1 MKVQLYDTTLRDGAQ
16 SEGISFSLEDKIRII
31 KKLDEIGVSF
41 IEAGWPGSNPKDIKL
56 FEAAKKLELK
66 NAHITAFGSTRHIK
80 NKVSEDSNIKALV
93 ETGCEYITIFGKSW
107 DLHVAKALRIT
118 LEQNLELISDSISY
132 LVSKGKKII
141 YDAEHFFDAY
151 KANPEYALKTLKVA
165 QDAGCCTIVLCDTN
179 GGTMPFEIENII
191 KVVKDKFNTS
201 LGIHSHN
208 DSEMAI
214 ANTIL
219 AVRLGCEQV
228 QGTINGY
235 GERCGNANL
244 CSIIPNLK
252 LKLGID
258 CISNEQ
264 LKKLTEVSR
273 FINEVA
279 NVSPHIHQPY
289 VGISAFAHKG
299 GIHVDA
305 IKKCAETYE
314 HITPEIVGNHRR
326 LLVSELAGKA
336 TILEKAAQYNIK
348 LDKDSPEV
356 AKITRILKKMEDEGY
371 QFEGAD
377 ASFELLIKKN
387 VGLYRSFFDLMGFR
401 VIVERR
407 NGKLISEAT
416 IKLIVKG
423 EEEYTVAE
431 GDGPVNALDNALRKA
446 LEGFYP
452 IVKGIHLTDYKVRVL
467 DAQEGTAAK
476 VRVLIESSNLQDTW
490 GTVGVSENI
499 IEASYKALVDSI
511 EYVLLKKEQDEHGN
525 I

>member
-1 MKVQLYDTTLRDGAQ
+1 MKIQIYDTTLRDGAQ
-16 SEGISFSLEDKIRII
+16 SEGISFSLEDKLRII
-31 KKLDEIGVSF
+31 EKLDELGVHF

-56 FEAAKKLELK
+56 FEKVKSLNLK
-66 NAHITAFGSTRHIK
+66 NAQIVAFGSTRHIK
-80 NKVSEDSNIKALV
+80 NKVEEDPNIKALIN
-93 ETGCEYITIFGKSW
+93 TGCQYITIFGKSW
-107 DLHVAKALRIT
+107 DLHVTKALKIK
-118 LEQNLELISDSISY
+118 LEENLEIIRDSISY
-132 LVSKGKKII
+132 LRSKGKEVI

-151 KANPEYALKTLKVA
+151 KSNPEYALSTLKA
-165 QDAGCCTIVLCDTN
+165 AEESGASIIVLCDTN
-179 GGTMPFEIENII
+179 GGTMPYELEKII
-191 KVVKDKFNTS
+191 SQVLKNFDIP

-208 DSEMAI
+208 DSEMAV
-214 ANTIL
+214 ANSIL
-219 AVRLGCEQV
+219 AVRLGCIQV

-252 LKLGID
+252 LKLGIE
-258 CISNEQ
+258 CINQEQ

-273 FINEVA
+273 FVNEIA
-279 NVSPHIHQPY
+279 NVAPHIHQPY
-289 VGISAFAHKG
+289 VGTSAFAHKG

-305 IKKCAETYE
+305 INKCPETYE
-314 HITPEIVGNHRR
+314 HIDPELVGNHRR

-336 TILEKAAQYNIK
+336 TILKKASQYNIK
-348 LDKDSPEV
+348 LDKNSPEV
-356 AKITRILKKMEDEGY
+356 TKILKILKKMEDEGY

-387 VGLYRSFFDLMGFR
+387 IGLHKSFFELKGFR
-401 VIVERR
+401 VIIEKRD
-407 NGKLISEAT
+407 GKLISEAT
-416 IKLIVKG
+416 VKLVVEG

-476 VRVLIESSNLQDTW
+476 VRVLIESSNLEDTW

-511 EYVLLKKEQDEHGN
+511 EYILLKKEKE
-525 I
+525 

>member
-16 SEGISFSLEDKIRII
+16 SEGISFSVEDKIRII
-31 KKLDEIGVSF
+31 KKLDELGVNF

-56 FEAAKKLELK
+56 FEAVKKLELK

-107 DLHVAKALRIT
+107 DLHVTKALRIT

-151 KANPEYALKTLKVA
+151 KANPEYALKTLKAA
-165 QDAGCCTIVLCDTN
+165 QDAGCCIIVLCDTN
-179 GGTMPFEIENII
+179 GGTMPFELENII
-191 KVVKDKFNTS
+191 KVVKDKFNTP

-258 CISNEQ
+258 CVSDEQ

-273 FINEVA
+273 FVSEVA

-305 IKKCAETYE
+305 IKKCTETYE
-314 HITPEIVGNHRR
+314 HIAPETVGNHRR

-348 LDKDSPEV
+348 LDKNSPEV

-387 VGLYRSFFDLMGFR
+387 IGLYRSFFDLIGFR

-416 IKLIVKG
+416 IKLIVEG

-467 DAQEGTAAK
+467 NAQEGTAAK

-511 EYVLLKKEQDEHGN
+511 EYVLLKKRTE
-525 I
+525 